1 MFLVTKNGN
10 DIYIYV
16 HGRVFKVNAGR
27 FLAEVFKVVYL
38 GSDEVTPD
46 KQLGTIKIRNHRY
59 HHYIYNVGNA
69 DTRKSSI
76 KHGDQLTLTG
86 PALAPISCPS
96 GFLVIEVDLFCGA
109 FKRSVRIDWAPVPG
123 DECKYLERR
132 IKSKDGS
139 GEILISFGMFF
150 YATEAFLEVILLTKD
165 NSAASVGG
173 VVAAYSSNSV
183 NLDFSSSLFSNR
195 NIKVQSG
202 EPIPLSRSIVVVPL
216 RCKLFLDIN
225 LCCGNETI
233 VGTLEFDADLSGT
246 YHKNLLGTKCEIK
259 AKVTWNVK
267 HECVGALN
275 DRCVYSDEES
285 DEGCYSEDDED

>member
-1 MFLVTKNGN
+1 MASSPFQ
-10 DIYIYV
+10 
-16 HGRVFKVNAGR
+16 VNAGR

-38 GSDEVTPD
+38 GGDEVTPN

-59 HHYIYNVGNA
+59 HHYIYNVDNA
-69 DTRKSSI
+69 DTSKSSI

-86 PALAPISCPS
+86 PTLAPISCPS

-139 GEILISFGMFF
+139 GEILISLGMFF
-150 YATEAFLEVILLTKD
+150 YATEAFLEVSLLTKD
-165 NSAASVGG
+165 SSAASVGG
-173 VVAAYSSNSV
+173 VITAHTSNSV
-183 NLDFSSSLFSNR
+183 NLEFSSSLFSDH
-195 NIKVQSG
+195 NIKLQSG
-202 EPIPLSRSIVVVPL
+202 EPIPLSRSIIVVPL

-225 LCCGNETI
+225 LSCDDETV
-233 VGTLEFDADLSGT
+233 VGSLEFDSDLNGT
-246 YHKNLLGTKCEIK
+246 YHKTLLGTKCEIK

-267 HECVGALN
+267 HESVGALN
-275 DRCVYSDEES
+275 ERCVYSDEES
-285 DEGCYSEDDED
+285 DEDCLSEDDED